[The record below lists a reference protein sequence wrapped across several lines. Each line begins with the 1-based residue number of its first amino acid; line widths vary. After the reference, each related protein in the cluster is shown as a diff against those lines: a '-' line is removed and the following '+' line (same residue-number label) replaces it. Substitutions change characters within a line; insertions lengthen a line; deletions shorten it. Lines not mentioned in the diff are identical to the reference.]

1 MPGHSPDRDGQPYKL
16 AGVKAART
24 AGPGLPGIGTSYAT
38 PGLLRGHVTKLPR
51 HVRTH
56 AKDPRG
62 ERVLKGMI
70 SYGKLDRL
78 FFFFLVWLLL
88 AIALGMI
95 SGCHLQSRPEGF
107 SPADSRIWAR
117 RSTRRLADP
126 RRGSSLVPMFQLL
139 IVQYSANGQL
149 LPSCL
154 GSTVSIP
161 RIFCSRRTLEP
172 RRSSRDRRQ
181 RRRV

>member
-62 ERVLKGMI
+62 TI
-70 SYGKLDRL
+70 SHGKLDRL
-78 FFFFLVWLLL
+78 FFFFVWLLL

-107 SPADSRIWAR
+107 SPANSRIWAR

-139 IVQYSANGQL
+139 IVQYSAKGQL

-161 RIFCSRRTLEP
+161 RIFCSRRTLDP
-172 RRSSRDRRQ
+172 SRSSRDRRQ